1 MFRRIYLDNSATT
14 RVDERVLESM
24 LPFFTEQYGNPSSV
38 HQFGQQAKAAVD
50 KARHEVAA
58 LINARP
64 NEIVFTSGGTESNN
78 LAIRGLAENIA
89 RMLRRLDTYRNHN
102 QTVENIG
109 LNGIHIIISNIE
121 HPAVYNVSTDL
132 ESRGAKLTVIP
143 VNSDGIVSPDDV
155 VNAVNNLPTIV
166 SIMAANNEI
175 GTIQPI
181 KEISRQIVKL
191 RDSGHKIW
199 LHTDAVQA
207 VGKIPVDVEDI
218 GCDLLS
224 LSGHKIYAPKG
235 IGALYIRR
243 GVKLHPQNIGG
254 HQERDRRGGTEAVPN
269 IVGLGTACKIAAA
282 ELKHESERIV
292 KLRNRLESA
301 ITELIPDVIINGDV
315 DRRLPNISN
324 ISFGGIEG
332 EALLINLDMHGIAV
346 STGSA
351 CSSGT
356 IEPSPMIKALG
367 RDDSLARGAIRF
379 SLGRF
384 NTQTDIEF
392 ALNYL
397 PDAVRNLRKL
407 TQASAGR

>member
-1 MFRRIYLDNSATT
+1 
-14 RVDERVLESM
+14 
-24 LPFFTEQYGNPSSV
+24 
-38 HQFGQQAKAAVD
+38 
-50 KARHEVAA
+50 
-58 LINARP
+58 
-64 NEIVFTSGGTESNN
+64 
-78 LAIRGLAENIA
+78 
-89 RMLRRLDTYRNHN
+89 
-102 QTVENIG
+102 
-109 LNGIHIIISNIE
+109 
-121 HPAVYNVSTDL
+121 
-132 ESRGAKLTVIP
+132 
-143 VNSDGIVSPDDV
+143 
-155 VNAVNNLPTIV
+155 
-166 SIMAANNEI
+166 MAANNEI

-356 IEPSPMIKALG
+356 IEPSPVIKALG